1 MSSKYQESSNKRTK
15 GLKEYEGWKDDYTN
29 AELEQMASKML
40 RKDNRHNQDIDLR
53 PKDQPKRA
61 VVGITSAERKKII
74 RAGERILNRLMKKYK
89 REKEQ
94 ETK

>member
-1 MSSKYQESSNKRTK
+1 MTKNQQKKHKEPNLYQDKKLTEI
-15 GLKEYEGWKDDYTN
+15 
-29 AELEQMASKML
+29 ELHQMANYLLAQGKKKES
-40 RKDNRHNQDIDLR
+40 QDLR
-53 PKDQPKRA
+53 PIDQPKRA
-61 VVGITSAERKKII
+61 VVGITRAERKKII

>member
-40 RKDNRHNQDIDLR
+40 RNNTNNNHDLR
-53 PKDQPKRA
+53 PKDQPKRS
-61 VVGITSAERKKII
+61 VVGITRAERKKII

>member
-15 GLKEYEGWKDDYTN
+15 GLKEYEGWKDDYSN

-40 RKDNRHNQDIDLR
+40 RNNTNNNHDLR

-61 VVGITSAERKKII
+61 VEGITRAERKKII

>member
-40 RKDNRHNQDIDLR
+40 RNNTNNNHDLR

-61 VVGITSAERKKII
+61 VVGITRAERKKII